1 METQLGIK
9 KDIHQVITKW
19 HEKMHFTSDVNE
31 HTIHLD
37 KLLQHGGDNF
47 GTRPKPLILSAIGGC
62 AGMEIMGILDK
73 MRLKIDTFE
82 IDVSGELTET
92 HPKMY
97 KEINLKITIKCAT
110 IDHQKIE
117 RAVHLAIDKYCGV
130 IAMAR
135 RFANVHTEINFS
147 PL

>member
-37 KLLQHGGDNF
+37 KLPQHGGDNF
-47 GTRPKPLILSAIGGC
+47 GPRPKPLILSAIGGC
-62 AGMEIMGILDK
+62 AGMEIMAILDK

-92 HPKMY
+92 QPKMY
-97 KEINLKITIKCAT
+97 KIIELKINIKCNPT
-110 IDHQKIE
+110 EHQKIE
-117 RAVHLAIDKYCGV
+117 RAVHLAVDKYCGV

-135 RFANVHTEINFS
+135 MFANVHTEINFS
-147 PL
+147 PI